1 MAKGQKTDLRERKV
15 AKTHFKVRV
24 AGETG
29 SQQNALRHELY
40 THIYERL
47 EEANEQ
53 AMYFEIIALCDML
66 ITDRL
71 EAFTQYLLHYEDKE
85 YKTDIIGLALQYLG
99 TAINDKKPALK
110 NDADYKQ
117 IYKRVDEFAK
127 MRDLIPSVMCRYRG
141 ACDVRHAYPSGRAT
155 PKYSG
160 HSHGRSAFRRHGIH
174 GAPLPQDASS
184 RPDRKGGSSSKKC
197 LCDHFALLT

>member
-24 AGETG
+24 AGETS

-71 EAFTQYLLHYEDKE
+71 EALTQYLLHYEDKE
-85 YKTDIIGLALQYLG
+85 YKTDSIGLALQYLG

-110 NDADYKQ
+110 NDDDYKQ

-127 MRDLIPSVMCRYRG
+127 MRNEVMHGFILVKNVASDISLNERLEFAEHTAEVGNKLIR
-141 ACDVRHAYPSGRAT
+141 DVSE
-155 PKYSG
+155 
-160 HSHGRSAFRRHGIH
+160 FV
-174 GAPLPQDASS
+174 
-184 RPDRKGGSSSKKC
+184 SKQTKIK
-197 LCDHFALLT
+197 D